1 MIRMLDCNEELTPHS
16 CRRYFITEMLKK
28 TNGNIPLVAEL
39 VGHEDW
45 DMVKH
50 YAKSVIINHE
60 NTNIGLFDEDKSKT
74 ASIPIM
80 ITKKMRVQ
88 LKDMM
93 YSEEKIKTLTP
104 IQANEIIQR
113 GY

>member
-1 MIRMLDCNEELTPHS
+1 MVRMLDCNEELSPHS

-50 YAKSVIINHE
+50 YAKSVITERE
-60 NTNIGLFDEDKSKT
+60 NTNLGLFDEEDKT

-80 ITKKMRVQ
+80 I
-88 LKDMM
+88 
-93 YSEEKIKTLTP
+93 
-104 IQANEIIQR
+104 QR
-113 GY
+113 R